1 MEDLEEEEKDACN
14 ICQLDGCTLPAE
26 KGRKFWSKRHFHA
39 AQHKQRRK
47 STENAAGVLW
57 CLTLAAQAVASDA
70 LFGDDRHALCS
81 LTLTLAGSSSSQF
94 SMSSRLPA

>member
-26 KGRKFWSKRHFHA
+26 KGRKFCSKRHFHA

-70 LFGDDRHALCS
+70 QLEMIDPMS
-81 LTLTLAGSSSSQF
+81 LTLTLAGSSSNQF